1 MTASGRVWVSGT
13 QKDLLIIAIIDTLT
27 GDVTTIPPEGYPRA
41 DTNLTLLTIGIN
53 IIHRNGNSE

>member
-1 MTASGRVWVSGT
+1 MTASGRGCVSGT
-13 QKDLLIIAIIDTLT
+13 QKGLLIIAIIDTLI

-53 IIHRNGNSE
+53 FIHRNGDSE